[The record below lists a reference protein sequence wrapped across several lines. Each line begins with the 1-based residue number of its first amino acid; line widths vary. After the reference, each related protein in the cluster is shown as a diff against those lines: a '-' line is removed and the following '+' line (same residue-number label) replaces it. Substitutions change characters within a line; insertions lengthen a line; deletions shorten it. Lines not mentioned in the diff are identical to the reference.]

1 MTLTTLKETV
11 SNSNLTGNA
20 SSNNMEFLT
29 DQDFG
34 TCVHF
39 KNSNGSNVFSC
50 TYNSSTFPSLY
61 SVISDA
67 TKPMS
72 MVVIGDYSEMTNAGS
87 YGRWG
92 FLCSYGV
99 KQLSAWT
106 TSYGVNTAFP
116 FFDFGSNGFLNA
128 RVGAY
133 QKFISGNISIMYLGC
148 DSGNVSYTDSNG
160 QYATTNSYYRVSG
173 STSNGT
179 LRFGLPLEGSYMVP
193 AGVKFYGITMYDNM
207 LTEAQLNYLI
217 SIKRTN
223 YQ

>member
-1 MTLTTLKETV
+1 MKREENSQSALVFPNMILNLDFNTMTLTTLKETV

-99 KQLSAWT
+99 KQLSACR
-106 TSYGVNTAFP
+106 S
-116 FFDFGSNGFLNA
+116 FGSQIRYPVCFP
-128 RVGAY
+128 
-133 QKFISGNISIMYLGC
+133 S
-148 DSGNVSYTDSNG
+148 
-160 QYATTNSYYRVSG
+160 
-173 STSNGT
+173 
-179 LRFGLPLEGSYMVP
+179 
-193 AGVKFYGITMYDNM
+193 
-207 LTEAQLNYLI
+207 
-217 SIKRTN
+217 
-223 YQ
+223 